1 MEVGIATASNQR
13 SRLIVTFMEV
23 VALPTS
29 VNRLTDAGGLRC
41 PSPLIKIEKQK
52 KSPNLV
58 RNQV

>member
-1 MEVGIATASNQR
+1 
-13 SRLIVTFMEV
+13 MEV